1 MFENSPHSTLDHTL
15 IQQLQ
20 QKTAMLWLNPYLGCA
35 LPNDAPSVHAIQAAQ
50 DRLQRSQALL
60 QHLFP
65 ELAASQGQIESDL
78 IALNQAEPAL
88 FTQPKLSKQAIYL
101 KADHALPIA
110 GSIKARGG
118 FHEVIAIAEQIALEQ
133 QLITAEQD
141 LLALSTASAKA
152 CFAEYTISVG
162 STGNLGL
169 SIGIMAAALGF
180 KAVVHMSVEAKEW
193 KKQRLRDRGV
203 EVVEH
208 RGDYAAA
215 VAGGRAEAA
224 THPKCHF
231 VDDEQSTLLFLGYA
245 AAATHLAQQLQ
256 QQQRQIDRE
265 HPLIVYIPCGVGG
278 APGGIC
284 YGLKAIFGDAVHCFF
299 AEPVASP
306 CMLVQLAANT
316 DQAVSVYDIGLDN
329 KTEADGLAVGLAS
342 TLVSPLMRAQ
352 LSGVFTVEDPQLY
365 QNLYQLKHLEQIEV
379 EPSAAAA
386 LQGPVWLN
394 HPAAQDYLNSHNIVI
409 AQATHVIWSTGGCL
423 VPQQEMQKFQRIG
436 QEIYDRH
443 KSKT

>member
-1 MFENSPHSTLDHTL
+1 MSEHKPSLQPDL

-20 QKTAMLWLNPYLGCA
+20 QKKAMLWLNPHLGRE
-35 LPNDAPSVHAIQAAQ
+35 LPDHAITSAAIQTAQA
-50 DRLQRSQALL
+50 RLKRSQALL
-60 QHLFP
+60 CHLFP
-65 ELAASQGQIESDL
+65 ELVQHQGLIESAL
-78 IALNQAEPAL
+78 LPLNQAEQKL
-88 FTQPKLSKQAIYL
+88 FTQPELADQAIYL

-118 FHEVIAIAEQIALEQ
+118 FHEVIAIAEKIALEQ
-133 QLITAEQD
+133 QLIVADQD
-141 LLALSTASAKA
+141 LIALASPQAKTL
-152 CFAEYTISVG
+152 FAEYTISVG

-203 EVVEH
+203 QVIEH

-215 VAGGRAEAA
+215 VAGGRAEAEA
-224 THPKCHF
+224 NPKCHF
-231 VDDEQSTLLFLGYA
+231 VDDEQSELLFLGYA
-245 AAATHLAQQLQ
+245 ACAEYLAIQLK
-256 QQQRQIDRE
+256 QQQRIIDRE
-265 HPLIVYIPCGVGG
+265 HPLIVYVPCGVGG

-299 AEPVASP
+299 AEPVAAP
-306 CMLVQLAANT
+306 CMLVQLAANS
-316 DQAVSVYDIGLDN
+316 DQPLSVYDIGLDN

-342 TLVSPLMRAQ
+342 VLVSPLMRAQ

-365 QNLYQLKHLEQIEV
+365 NALYQLKQFENIEV

-386 LQGPVWLN
+386 LQGPVWIN
-394 HPAAQDYLNSHNIVI
+394 HPVAQDYVLAHHIDL
-409 AQATHVIWSTGGCL
+409 QKATHVIWSTGGCL
-423 VPQQEMQKFQRIG
+423 VPQVEMQKFQKMG
-436 QEIYDRH
+436 QEIYFSQH
-443 KSKT
+443 KELC